1 MFYRTK
7 SNSLSNDLSIYLILN
22 ILMDYRSHTYEKLSF
37 NTNSSI
43 YVIREMIQSLAKNGL
58 ILELKKKNSSN

>member
-43 YVIREMIQSLAKNGL
+43 YVISEMIQSLAKNGL
-58 ILELKKKNSSN
+58 ILELKKKNSFN